1 PAASDTCRTM
11 GTPAIDVNLT
21 SEPASLDHSRTAHA
35 LTEQNAARGG
45 TAGVNHINVVLY
57 YETKLD
63 GMINIQATT
72 RQMTTG
78 ADCVW
83 LSSAHVT
90 VQRTNQISVA
100 SEVAAGSC
108 ADGVLQRQGAEM
120 MARADNH
127 DAAIK
132 QRIKDV
138 LSDPSRGAVADA
150 SVENAEKRLE
160 QALSDAV
167 NAQVQEETAAANK
180 EYQAM
185 SKANALQDV
194 AAQCHDTATQHL
206 LQAFAG

>member
-1 PAASDTCRTM
+1 M
-11 GTPAIDVNLT
+11 GTPTIDVDLT
-21 SEPASLDHSRTAHA
+21 SEPAAQDHSRTAQA
-35 LTEQNAARGG
+35 LTAQDAARGG
-45 TAGVNHINVVLY
+45 SAGINHINVVLY

-63 GMINIQATT
+63 GLINIQATT
-72 RQMTTG
+72 RQMTNG
-78 ADCVW
+78 SNCVW

-90 VQRTNQISVA
+90 VRRTNQISVA
-100 SEVAAGSC
+100 SEVPAGSC

-138 LSDPSRGAVADA
+138 LADPGRDAVADA
-150 SVENAEKRLE
+150 SVESAEKRLE

-167 NAQVQEETAAANK
+167 NGQIQEETAAANK

-206 LQAFAG
+206 LQAFAQ